1 MLRIASKSLFQL
13 LIKIHNQLTIKI
25 EIWSQIQQYQFI
37 WNFDASGSIIEDV
50 KGQKKPYLYSMVSH
64 DELNNNIIPMFQ
76 FVTTDHTFIN
86 ISSYLSTIR
95 KVFEKYKKSRNLFAF
110 APVIVTDFSWTL
122 ISSVLDAFNNVNV
135 NEYLS
140 LCFEILADRKEM
152 NTLKTVIYLCA
163 AHFIKLVIKKVKKAL
178 PLDDKIK
185 REFIFFFSLLQN
197 STNLAEFE
205 NYFIHI
211 ITVFHT
217 PTINNFVKS
226 SLSFLRLS
234 IKNRDPSD
242 LSYVTFDSI
251 TTKEEEERVKNF
263 ELLTTLL
270 SSEKQTKINVKKS
283 SKFQVYYE
291 TLFNSC
297 NKVMMKY
304 GSNLNSNPFYS
315 PQLVTIIINYLYV
328 MPMWSGVM
336 LHKRTSHL
344 VNYKSKKRTTNNPV
358 ESHFDFDKNK
368 LLHKKRFVKPSEFI
382 APKYRFLLSKFIQ
395 NYLTE
400 INQEKKIKKQITDE
414 LEMWKNKKQFNRIKG
429 FYYQNIAYFEKDQ
442 EIGSNYQSYQNDTS
456 NKFKHEAPD
465 QLQVVNDVEINPNRI
480 LKGNLVSF
488 QN

>member
-1 MLRIASKSLFQL
+1 
-13 LIKIHNQLTIKI
+13 
-25 EIWSQIQQYQFI
+25 
-37 WNFDASGSIIEDV
+37 
-50 KGQKKPYLYSMVSH
+50 
-64 DELNNNIIPMFQ
+64 
-76 FVTTDHTFIN
+76 
-86 ISSYLSTIR
+86 
-95 KVFEKYKKSRNLFAF
+95 
-110 APVIVTDFSWTL
+110 
-122 ISSVLDAFNNVNV
+122 
-135 NEYLS
+135 
-140 LCFEILADRKEM
+140 
-152 NTLKTVIYLCA
+152 
-163 AHFIKLVIKKVKKAL
+163 
-178 PLDDKIK
+178 
-185 REFIFFFSLLQN
+185 
-197 STNLAEFE
+197 
-205 NYFIHI
+205 
-211 ITVFHT
+211 
-217 PTINNFVKS
+217 
-226 SLSFLRLS
+226 
-234 IKNRDPSD
+234 
-242 LSYVTFDSI
+242 
-251 TTKEEEERVKNF
+251 
-263 ELLTTLL
+263 
-270 SSEKQTKINVKKS
+270 
-283 SKFQVYYE
+283 
-291 TLFNSC
+291 
-297 NKVMMKY
+297 MKY